1 MVLNEKFGVITAN
14 SCDQW
19 INEIQTYLEGVFPKY
34 DLGSVS
40 VERKLCQT

>member
-14 SCDQW
+14 SCDQSN
-19 INEIQTYLEGVFPKY
+19 NEIQSYLEDVFPKY